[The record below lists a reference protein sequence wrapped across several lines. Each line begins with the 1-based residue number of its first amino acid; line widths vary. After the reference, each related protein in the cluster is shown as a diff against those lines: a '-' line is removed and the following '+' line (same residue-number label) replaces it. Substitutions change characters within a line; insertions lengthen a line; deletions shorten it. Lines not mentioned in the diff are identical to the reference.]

1 VKTNGLVCA
10 AKRTSAIEQQLSW
23 AQEYEKRMRRFNLMV
38 VSVAF
43 VAITRLSIA
52 LWHFLKIS

>member
-1 VKTNGLVCA
+1 VKINGLVCA

-43 VAITRLSIA
+43 VAIAWLSIV
-52 LWHFLKIS
+52 LWHILG

>member
-1 VKTNGLVCA
+1 VKANGLVGT
-10 AKRTSAIEQQLSW
+10 AKRTSVSEQQLTW

-43 VAITRLSIA
+43 VAIAWLSIE
-52 LWHFLKIS
+52 LWLILR

>member
-38 VSVAF
+38 VSIAF
-43 VAITRLSIA
+43 VAIAWLSMV
-52 LWHFLKIS
+52 LWHILR